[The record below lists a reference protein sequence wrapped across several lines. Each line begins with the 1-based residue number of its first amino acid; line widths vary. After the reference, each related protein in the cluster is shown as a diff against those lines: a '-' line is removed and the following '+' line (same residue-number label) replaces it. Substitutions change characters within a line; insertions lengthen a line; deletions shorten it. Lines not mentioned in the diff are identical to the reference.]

1 MTKKTKIIV
10 IVSVILIILSLAI
23 SIYMPNKEKIEEN
36 FEENST
42 TYCLLKEEDKFG
54 VINQD
59 GEIILHPE
67 YQEIVIP
74 NEHRAVFIC
83 LKDNNKKIIN
93 EKKQEIFTK
102 YNNVEPI
109 ELTDGIKDYKYNQK
123 VMIYE
128 KDGKLGLIGFDEKIV
143 TEAKYEEISSFEY
156 KDDEIYVKEKGKY
169 GIIDSNG
176 KQIIKN
182 IYDSIKSDQYYS
194 DPNGYNKS
202 GYIVCNVTDDGYRY
216 GYYDC
221 DGQKVLDAEYN
232 EIIRITLAENN
243 SDICLIAA
251 KNGQYGVFINGNKII
266 NTQYQS
272 ISYDYTMGMFI
283 VERTGQYGAINS
295 KGAEVLKTEYTDIQ
309 VKGIYLYTKKGEEQ
323 KVIDKTGKA
332 IEIPFTTII
341 SATSNPDYYIKI
353 DESNESYSILNSNFE
368 EISKQKYKYLE
379 YVNNNYFIATD
390 FNNKNGI
397 IDLQEN
403 KVIDFV
409 YDTIQV
415 IKDKKIIQ
423 ALNFENNLSVF
434 YNSKLE
440 KILEISN
447 VIIDSNSDYVKMFN
461 DEEKYYFDENGNE
474 LKNGEELEK
483 KQNSKSMLDIDGF
496 EFVVKDEI
504 NYYIKKK

>member
-1 MTKKTKIIV
+1 MTNKTKIIV
-10 IVSVILIILSLAI
+10 IISVVLIILSLGI
-23 SIYMPNKEKIEEN
+23 SIYMPNREKIEEN
-36 FEENST
+36 LEDNSIS
-42 TYCLLKEEDKFG
+42 YFLLKEEDKFG
-54 VINQD
+54 VINQN
-59 GEIILHPE
+59 GEIILKPE
-67 YQEIVIP
+67 YQEIIIP

-83 LKDNNKKIIN
+83 LKDNERTIIN
-93 EKKQEIFTK
+93 EKNQKIFTK

-123 VMIYE
+123 VMTYE
-128 KDGKLGLIGFDEKIV
+128 KDGKFGLIGFDGKSV

-156 KDDEIYVKEKGKY
+156 KDKEIYVKEKGKY
-169 GIIDSNG
+169 GIIDSKGN
-176 KQIIKN
+176 QIIKN
-182 IYDSIKSDQYYS
+182 IHDSIKLDQYYS
-194 DPNGYNKS
+194 EKNEYNNS
-202 GYIVCNVTDDGYRY
+202 GYIVCNVTNDGYRY
-216 GYYDC
+216 GYYDSE
-221 DGQKVLDAEYN
+221 GQKVLEAEYN
-232 EIIRITLAENN
+232 EIIRITLSSNPD
-243 SDICLIAA
+243 DICLIAS

-272 ISYDYTMGMFI
+272 ITYDYIMGMFI
-283 VERTGQYGAINS
+283 VERTGQYGAIND

-309 VKGIYLYTKKGEEQ
+309 VKGMYLYTKKGEEQ
-323 KVIDKTGKA
+323 KVVDKTGKK

-341 SATSNPDYYIKI
+341 SATSNQEYYIKI
-353 DESNESYSILNSNFE
+353 DESEESYSILNSNFE

-379 YVNNNYFIATD
+379 YINNNYFIATD
-390 FNNKNGI
+390 SSNKNGI
-397 IDLQEN
+397 IDSQEN

-447 VIIDSNSDYVKMFN
+447 VIIDSTSDYVKMFN
-461 DEEKYYFDENGNE
+461 DEEKHYFDENGNE

-483 KQNSKSMLDIDGF
+483 KQISKSIINIENF
-496 EFVVKDEI
+496 EFVVNDEKS
-504 NYYIKKK
+504 YYIKKK